1 MLAINQIK
9 DASQSL
15 RPKSE
20 VEAQIAQMSINTIKE
35 DPNQYYKIG
44 KEIYSNV
51 DSTVYMCS
59 RKRDGK
65 QFVMKITDKDS
76 AVSEKAKISGEH
88 QLLQIIDSDYVIKAE
103 GIYEH
108 NERLI
113 LLLEFMDGKELT
125 KILTDYHKK
134 YSEEFIKYTIWSA
147 A

>member
-1 MLAINQIK
+1 MIHGGKNRNKDIIVTANYDDDAKKVEWDNMPPVIALPLEHCKFFDLKRHPYSCIMLAINQIK

-88 QLLQIIDSDYVIKAE
+88 QLL
-103 GIYEH
+103 
-108 NERLI
+108 
-113 LLLEFMDGKELT
+113 
-125 KILTDYHKK
+125 
-134 YSEEFIKYTIWSA
+134 
-147 A
+147 

>member
-1 MLAINQIK
+1 
-9 DASQSL
+9 
-15 RPKSE
+15 
-20 VEAQIAQMSINTIKE
+20 
-35 DPNQYYKIG
+35 
-44 KEIYSNV
+44 
-51 DSTVYMCS
+51 MCS
-59 RKRDGK
+59 RKTDGK
-65 QFVMKITDKDS
+65 QFVMKVTDKGS